1 MIVGENQYCE
11 QKVSELYQE
20 PVLRYHEE
28 MQKLGLLIRTV
39 HCVFV
44 SH

>member
-1 MIVGENQYCE
+1 MIVGENQYRE

-28 MQKLGLLIRTV
+28 MQKIRTV

-44 SH
+44 SHS